1 MLRRCQPPRPPCA
14 LCFVIPTY
22 NEAANITP
30 LLERVAALHPGEDTA
45 VLVVDDRSPDGTG
58 DLVRAF
64 AAGDS
69 RVHLL
74 EGPRRGLGH
83 AYVRGI
89 HHALD
94 ALDAEVIV
102 QLDADSSHDPADA
115 QRLLDRLSAGAD
127 VVIGSRYVA
136 GGGIDDRW
144 SLRRR
149 LLSGWGNQLTRWVAG
164 LRHVHD
170 CTAGF
175 RAIRAAALRSADVGR
190 RQRARLRLQRRAAAP
205 PEPRRGARRRRAN
218 LLPRARPRTD
228 QAGPAGRR
236 GIPARDLAATAR
248 RPHPPATVLRDAL
261 RG

>member
-1 MLRRCQPPRPPCA
+1 MLRRMSPATNPRV
-14 LCFVIPTY
+14 CFVIPTY

-30 LLERVAALHPGEDTA
+30 LLERLAGLHPGDDTA

-64 AAGDS
+64 AAGDP

-74 EGPRRGLGH
+74 EGPPRGLGH
-83 AYVRGI
+83 AYLRGMRY
-89 HHALD
+89 ALD
-94 ALDAEVIV
+94 TLGAETVM
-102 QLDADSSHDPADA
+102 QMDADSSHDPADA

-149 LLSGWGNQLTRWVAG
+149 LLSAWGNQLTRWVAG

-170 CTAGF
+170 CTAGY
-175 RAIRAAALRSADVGR
+175 RAIRAAALRAVDVGGLSAR
-190 RQRARLRLQRRAAAP
+190 GYAFNVVLLHRLSRSGARIAEEPIYFRERDRGQTKLGLRDVVEYLLVIWRLRLADLFRQRP
-205 PEPRRGARRRRAN
+205 
-218 LLPRARPRTD
+218 T
-228 QAGPAGRR
+228 
-236 GIPARDLAATAR
+236 
-248 RPHPPATVLRDAL
+248 
-261 RG
+261 